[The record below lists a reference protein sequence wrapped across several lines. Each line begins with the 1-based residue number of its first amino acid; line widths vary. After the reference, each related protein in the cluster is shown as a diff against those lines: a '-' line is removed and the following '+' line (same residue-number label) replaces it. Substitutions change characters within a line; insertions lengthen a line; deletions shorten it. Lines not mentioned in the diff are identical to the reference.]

1 MSSAVNHRGGWR
13 MAGKKNELT
22 FVVYMILENGEVIPF
37 EDMTAEQTKTW
48 QKNMC
53 SRLSENMSDYYPQ
66 HPDQYARLCR
76 ELESRGGGHQG

>member
-1 MSSAVNHRGGWR
+1 

-22 FVVYMILENGEVIPF
+22 YVVYMILENGEIIPF
-37 EDMTAEQTKTW
+37 EDMTAEQRLTW

-53 SRLSENMSDYYPQ
+53 SRLSENMSDYYTQ

-76 ELESRGGGHQG
+76 ELERRENGLPEENT